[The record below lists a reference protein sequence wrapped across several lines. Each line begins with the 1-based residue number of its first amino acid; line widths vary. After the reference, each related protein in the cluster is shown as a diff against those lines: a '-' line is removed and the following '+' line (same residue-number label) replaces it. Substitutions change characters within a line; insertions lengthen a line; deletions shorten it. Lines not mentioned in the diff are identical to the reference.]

1 MKRSLVILLSNWHK
15 LKSPLDHYLMD
26 LSDFNFSDLP
36 VERPSSGLDSLTALF
51 NKLLHDLPVN
61 LDRFVIIAKNEPNRI
76 FTEHIANRLIIT
88 LLNEQDLRISDKVQ
102 LTLYSIFIVTR
113 SDFATFTFFS

>member
-1 MKRSLVILLSNWHK
+1 MLILANWHK
-15 LKSPLDHYLMD
+15 LKPSLDYYPMD
-26 LSDFNFSDLP
+26 LSDFDFSDLP

-61 LDRFVIIAKNEPNRI
+61 LDRFVIVAKKEPNRI

-102 LTLYSIFIVTR
+102 LTLNSIFIVNR
-113 SDFATFTFFS
+113 SDFTTLAFFS

>member
-1 MKRSLVILLSNWHK
+1 
-15 LKSPLDHYLMD
+15 MD
-26 LSDFNFSDLP
+26 LSDFDFSDLP

-61 LDRFVIIAKNEPNRI
+61 LDRFVIIAKNEPYRI

-102 LTLYSIFIVTR
+102 LALYSNFIIYR
-113 SDFATFTFFS
+113 SDFTTLAFFS